1 MKSVQ
6 PQVFLVAR
14 PDINYDQ
21 LAAYLHEV
29 GGEQWLEKLD
39 RGDLDDAQNLVEFAG
54 KICYRS
60 WEPGLNPNIVRVRTD
75 QEQYLTQAILAQAH
89 GSVLEHASF
98 SFVLHNVSRVCCY
111 DDDTEVLTTDGWK
124 PWPKVDGTEVF
135 GTLNPAT
142 GELEYQAA
150 TEVFHADYAGPMY
163 RVRSEQVDMLVTPNH
178 RMWVQR
184 HDTQAA
190 KRGEQSFAV
199 EPAEEILH
207 KRVKY
212 QKCALWTGDSPQHVV
227 IPETR
232 RVYQR
237 RDRSRPAVR
246 TYPSASFPLEPFA
259 RFLGYYL
266 AEGSVNR
273 HVITLAQNRGPVL
286 DRMVQ
291 TIREM
296 GLPAYV
302 PVSGHPTVRT
312 QCLPLRDFLASLGHS
327 HEKRVP
333 SMVHGWAPPA
343 IRIFLDAM
351 IEGDGNV
358 HPRNGHRV
366 IYTASRDLADDLQV
380 LAIKAGWS
388 ANIRLDDGTG
398 LERVMPNG
406 QRFRNLRPS
415 YIVSI
420 LTRRLTPLVN
430 HGRRQVPDRYKGEDG
445 NNDAFVPYEG
455 QVHCVKVPNGLL
467 FVRRNGLPV
476 VSGNTHELIR
486 HRPGVAIS
494 QESLRFVRLADIP
507 FWFPDWAL
515 ADTELM
521 DRAAELLGRMEEFQ
535 RWMAGHFGL
544 DDTGV
549 PFAEKKH
556 KTSFMRRFAPDGV
569 ATGLLWTANIRT
581 LRHTIEARTDSG
593 AEEEIRM
600 VFGKI
605 GELMRAEAPALF
617 GDYEIDEGAWIPR
630 WRKV

>member
-14 PDINYDQ
+14 PEINYDQ
-21 LAAYLHEV
+21 LAAYLSEV
-29 GGEQWLEKLD
+29 GGTRWLEKLD

-75 QEQYLTQAILAQAH
+75 QQQYLTQAILAQAH
-89 GSVLEHASF
+89 GSVLEHVSF

-111 DDDTEVLTTDGWK
+111 DDETDVLTTEGWK

-142 GELEYQAA
+142 GQLEYQQA
-150 TEVFHADYAGPMY
+150 TEVFHADYAGLMY
-163 RVRSEQVDMLVTPNH
+163 RVHSEQVDLLVTPNH

-190 KRGEQSFAV
+190 KRGEQRFAV
-199 EPAEEILH
+199 EPAEDILH

-212 QKCALWTGDSPQHVV
+212 QKGARWLGHSPERVE
-227 IPETR
+227 IPETYR
-232 RVYQR
+232 TYHR
-237 RDRSRPAVR
+237 RDRDRPATR
-246 TYPSASFPLEPFA
+246 TYPAVSFPQEPFA

-266 AEGSVNR
+266 AEGCVNG
-273 HVITLAQNRGPVL
+273 HVIQLAQNPGPVQ
-286 DRMVQ
+286 DRMAE
-291 TIREM
+291 TIQAM
-296 GLPAYV
+296 GLPAYRPATDHSV
-302 PVSGHPTVRT
+302 VRT
-312 QCLPLRDFLASLGHS
+312 QCLPLRDMLASLGHS
-327 HEKRVP
+327 HEKSVP
-333 SMVHGWAPPA
+333 AMVQGWSPHA
-343 IRIFLDAM
+343 IRIFLEAM
-351 IEGDGNV
+351 IEGDGNT
-358 HPRNGHRV
+358 HRTNGHRV
-366 IYTASRDLADDLQV
+366 IYTSSQELADDLQV

-388 ANIRLDDGTG
+388 ANVRIDDRTG

-406 QRFRNLRPS
+406 QRFRNLRPC

-420 LTRRLTPLVN
+420 LTGRLTPLVN
-430 HGRRQVPDRYKGEDG
+430 HGRHVVPDRYKCEDG
-445 NNDAFVPYEG
+445 NNDAFVHYEG

-467 FVRRNGLPV
+467 FVRRNGRPV

-515 ADTELM
+515 ADAELM
-521 DRAAELLGRMEEFQ
+521 SRSTALLEQMEEFQ

-544 DDTGV
+544 DEQGV
-549 PFAEKKH
+549 PFPEKKH

-581 LRHTIEARTDSG
+581 LRHTIEARTDVG
-593 AEEEIRM
+593 AEEEIRL

-605 GELMRAEAPALF
+605 GELMLAEAPALF
-617 GDYEIDEGAWIPR
+617 SDYEVTDGAWIPR